1 MIRVSIRYLRENSS
15 INTKKMK
22 KLLFYLTLTLTLVS
36 GSVSAQQVIRL
47 YEGNTSGSSETKIEE
62 KVTYS
67 PSGEIMSI
75 SNVVDPSITIYLPD
89 SKNATGTAVVL
100 CPGGGMRMLGWGNDV
115 IKMAKFLNDKG
126 IAAIGLKYRLYSIGM
141 QQPPQRNNLP
151 AQSGMA
157 FNYSVTEFDK
167 YVKANAN
174 PAPGKE
180 TTEGVYKAADDA
192 LEAVRIIRKHAKEWN
207 INPEKIGFLGFSA
220 GGGVAIAAVVRSRDK
235 ESMPNFL
242 ATAYGSSLVDVI
254 VPVNAPGLFICT
266 NAEHTNVAAGCLAL
280 FLEWKKAG
288 IPAELHIYGNGKGGF
303 GIDKQGQNSDTWSE
317 SFLTWLKTQGF

>member
-1 MIRVSIRYLRENSS
+1 
-15 INTKKMK
+15 MK
-22 KLLFYLTLTLTLVS
+22 KLIVSVLCLLTGLLPIK
-36 GSVSAQQVIRL
+36 AQQVIPL
-47 YEGNTSGSSETKIEE
+47 YEGEIPGNTKEVQDQE

-67 PSGEIMSI
+67 PSGEIMAI
-75 SNVVDPSITIYLPD
+75 SNVTIPSVTIYLPD
-89 SKNATGTAVVL
+89 PEIATGTAVVL

-126 IAAIGLKYRLYSIGM
+126 IAAIGLKYRLYSSGM
-141 QQPPQRNNLP
+141 QTLPQRNNPP
-151 AQSGMA
+151 ARGGMA
-157 FNYSVTEFDK
+157 FSYSVTEFDK

-192 LEAVRIIRKHAKEWN
+192 LEAIRIIRKHAKEWN

-220 GGGVAIAAVVRSRDK
+220 GGGVAIAAVVRSQDK

-242 ATAYGSSLVDVI
+242 ATAYGPSLIDVI
-254 VPVNAPGLFICT
+254 VPANAPGLFICT
-266 NAEHTNVAAGCLAL
+266 NADHTNVAAGCLAL

-303 GIDKQGQNSDTWSE
+303 GIDKQGQDSDTWSE
-317 SFLTWLKTQGF
+317 SFITWLASQGF

>member
-1 MIRVSIRYLRENSS
+1 
-15 INTKKMK
+15 MK
-22 KLLFYLTLTLTLVS
+22 KTIASAFFLITGFLLIN
-36 GSVSAQQVIRL
+36 AQQVIPL
-47 YEGNTSGSSETKIEE
+47 YERDIPGGNLKVEDQEKI
-62 KVTYS
+62 TYS
-67 PSGEIMSI
+67 PSGEIMAI
-75 SNVVDPSITIYLPD
+75 SNVTFPSITIYLPD
-89 SKNATGTAVVL
+89 PKIATGTAVVL

-126 IAAIGLKYRLYSIGM
+126 IAAIGLKYRLYSGGM
-141 QQPPQRNNLP
+141 QPPPQRNNPP
-151 AQSGMA
+151 AQGGMA

-192 LEAVRIIRKHAKEWN
+192 LEAIRIIRKRAKEWN

-220 GGGVAIAAVVRSRDK
+220 GGGVAIAAVVKSQDK

-242 ATAYGSSLVDVI
+242 ATAYGPSLIDVI
-254 VPVNAPGLFICT
+254 VPPTAPGLFICT
-266 NAEHTNVAAGCLAL
+266 NADHTNVAAGCLAL

-288 IPAELHIYGNGKGGF
+288 IPSELHIYGNGKGGF
-303 GIDKQGQNSDTWSE
+303 GIDKQGQDSDTWSE
-317 SFLTWLKTQGF
+317 SFLTWLTTQGF